1 MEIRIDERL
10 VAVFNEVVEKDDKPF
25 NGEKNL
31 EKAIN
36 SHLADFF
43 VFVDNNNNNNNNEFL
58 SEEAR
63 DNLVDFLVEDFKED
77 DKVGQALA
85 LLRELL
91 KAAAGK

>member
-10 VAVFNEVVEKDDKPF
+10 VSIFNEVVEKDDKPF

-43 VFVDNNNNNNNNEFL
+43 VFIDKNNDNEFL

-63 DNLVDFLVEDFKED
+63 DNLVDCLVEGFKED
-77 DKVGQALA
+77 DEVGQALA
-85 LLRELL
+85 LLRGLL

>member
-10 VAVFNEVVEKDDKPF
+10 VSIFNEVVEKDDKPF

-43 VFVDNNNNNNNNEFL
+43 AFIDKNNDNEFL

-63 DNLVDFLVEDFKED
+63 DNLVDCLVEGFKED
-77 DKVGQALA
+77 DEVGQALA
-85 LLRELL
+85 LLRGLL

>member
-10 VAVFNEVVEKDDKPF
+10 VKVFNEVVKKEDKPF

-36 SHLADFF
+36 SHLADYF
-43 VFVDNNNNNNNNEFL
+43 VFIDKDTDNEFL

-85 LLRELL
+85 LLRGLL
-91 KAAAGK
+91 KAAAGE

>member
-10 VAVFNEVVEKDDKPF
+10 VKVFNEVVKKEDKPF

-36 SHLADFF
+36 SHLADYF
-43 VFVDNNNNNNNNEFL
+43 VFIDKDTDNEFL

-85 LLRELL
+85 LLRELV

>member
-10 VAVFNEVVEKDDKPF
+10 VDIFKEVVEKDDKPF

-43 VFVDNNNNNNNNEFL
+43 CFIDNKNNNEIFSEEASRKLLDFL
-58 SEEAR
+58 SEDLEKSDA
-63 DNLVDFLVEDFKED
+63 
-77 DKVGQALA
+77 VGQGLA
-85 LLRELL
+85 LLAKALL
-91 KAAAGK
+91 AAANK

>member
-10 VAVFNEVVEKDDKPF
+10 VSIFNEVVEKDDKPF

-36 SHLADFF
+36 SLLADFF
-43 VFVDNNNNNNNNEFL
+43 VFIDKNNDNEFL

-63 DNLVDFLVEDFKED
+63 DNLVDCLVEGFKED
-77 DKVGQALA
+77 DEVGQALA

>member
-10 VAVFNEVVEKDDKPF
+10 VKVFNEVVEKEDKPF

-36 SHLADFF
+36 SHLADYF
-43 VFVDNNNNNNNNEFL
+43 VFIDKDTDNEFL

-91 KAAAGK
+91 KATAGK

>member
-10 VAVFNEVVEKDDKPF
+10 VKVFNEVVEKDNKPF

-36 SHLADFF
+36 SHLADYF
-43 VFVDNNNNNNNNEFL
+43 VFVDKNNDNKFL

-63 DNLVDFLVEDFKED
+63 DNLVDFLIEDFKED
-77 DKVGQALA
+77 DEIGKGLA
-85 LLRELL
+85 LLARLL
-91 KAAAGK
+91 KAAANK